1 MGVEDGQLF
10 FRDGWEVFVSDHAI
24 SLGDFLV
31 FFYDG
36 NVGFNV
42 KVYGTMGCEK
52 VECYPPEVKIEEG
65 SEDSDDEKPIVRL
78 RMNPEVNRK
87 RKAAAVAENS
97 NEKRNRVK
105 KSSKCFVIVTVLLCL
120 QIY

>member
-65 SEDSDDEKPIVRL
+65 SEYSDDEKPIGRL
-78 RMNPEVNRK
+78 RMNPEANRK
-87 RKAAAVAENS
+87 RKASAVVKNS
-97 NEKRNRVK
+97 SEKRIRVK
-105 KSSKCFVIVTVLLCL
+105 KSSKCL
-120 QIY
+120 